1 MKNICPHASL
11 GFWIISILLFS
22 FTLQAQEYVLLGWND
37 LGMHCSNKDFS
48 KVVVLPPYN
57 NVSAQLIFKTPG
69 QPPQVVNSGYTIEY
83 SIPNNT
89 YSVGKTNFWSYA
101 QQLFGLSSPL
111 PDNIGLTGKELT
123 GTLDSSGNYF
133 AAHGIPI
140 TPFADSDH
148 VNEAPFQLIHLVA
161 KSKSNGSVLAT
172 TDVVI
177 PVSNEVG
184 CVQSGCHS
192 SETSILNSHPGVTGF
207 NRSGPVLCASCHASN
222 ALGTTGTTEA
232 GPFSLRIHEKHS
244 GVAGPSN
251 SIETCY
257 KCHPGP
263 KTQCLRDIMG
273 KNPINPMVCQDCHGT
288 MANVAATVDAGRR
301 PWLDEPKCGDCHGST
316 HAEQPGKL
324 FRQSQGHGGL
334 FCSACHGSPHAI
346 QPTVQPNDNL
356 QNIRLQ
362 GYAGTLG
369 KCSVCHATPPTG
381 AGPHG
386 LTDTTSYQPAVP
398 LLAFPPNGTMGISV
412 TPHLEWS
419 SASHAINYNIQIASD
434 SFFVTV
440 IKDESLLTTTSY
452 QSVLLS
458 VGQKYFWHVRS
469 KNSTGYSNWSDIWS
483 FTTGTGTTSTY
494 YFGGSWNLVSLPMSV
509 DNNAVQLQFPHA
521 ISRAYEY
528 IPATGYVPYDSITP
542 GKGYWLKF
550 SSANST
556 SITGQPITSNTIG
569 VSEGWNL
576 IGALSDTVPVSS
588 VTSSPAGIIS
598 SMFFGYDNGYLN
610 SDYLIPA
617 HGYWVKSS
625 SAGSVILSV
634 PGAQSAKK
642 NSALT
647 QILLN
652 SDKLILRDAEGSEQK
667 LYLTQNLPAG
677 LSYSFLESPPLP
689 PEGIFDARFNSNRF
703 VEIANGA
710 AEFPVSI
717 KSAVYPLSVKLESNS
732 PDGFVQLNING
743 KNIGQSNNSST
754 ILDKESSSIS
764 LVVTPNASLPTQF
777 ILDQNYPNPF
787 NPSTML
793 SYQLPTDSWVTIK
806 VFNILGEEV
815 AILVYG
821 YKNAGTYSV
830 DFNAGSIDGGLPSG
844 IYLYKMNVN
853 KSTFVKKMVYMR

>member
-1 MKNICPHASL
+1 MKTARSLVSL
-11 GFWIISILLFS
+11 GFWIVSLLLFS
-22 FTLQAQEYVLLGWND
+22 FSLNAQEYVLLGWND
-37 LGMHCSNKDFS
+37 LGMHCSNKDFA

-57 NVSAQLIFKTPG
+57 NVSAQLIFKSTG
-69 QPPQVVNSGYTIEY
+69 EPPQVVNSGYTIEY

-89 YSVGKTNFWSYA
+89 YSVGKTNFWTYA

-111 PDNIGLTGKELT
+111 PDNIGLTGKGLT
-123 GTLDSSGNYF
+123 GILDSSGNYF
-133 AAHGIPI
+133 VAHGIPI

-161 KSKSNGSVLAT
+161 KSKSSGSVLAA

-192 SETSILNSHPGVTGF
+192 SETSILNAHPGVTGF

-222 ALGTTGTTEA
+222 ALGTTGTSA
-232 GPFSLRIHEKHS
+232 ARPFSLRIHEKHS

-251 SIETCY
+251 SISTCY

-273 KNPINPMVCQDCHGT
+273 KNLVNPMICQDCHGT
-288 MANVAATVDAGRR
+288 MSNVAATIEAGRR

-324 FRQSQGHGGL
+324 FRQSTGHGGL

-362 GYAGTLG
+362 GTAGTLG
-369 KCSVCHATPPTG
+369 KCSVCHTTPPTG

-386 LTDTTSYQPAVP
+386 ITDTTSYQSAVP
-398 LLAFPPNGTMGISV
+398 LLSSPPNGTFGIGV
-412 TPHLEWS
+412 TPLLQWS
-419 SASHAINYNIQIASD
+419 SALYSISYNIQIASD
-434 SFFVTV
+434 SFFVTIV
-440 IKDESLLTTTSY
+440 KDESLLTTTFF
-452 QSVLLS
+452 QSALLS
-458 VGQKYFWHVRS
+458 SGEKYFWHVRS
-469 KNSTGYSNWSDIWS
+469 KNNTGYSNWSTVWS

-494 YFGGSWNLVSLPMSV
+494 YFGGSWNLISLPMSV
-509 DNNAVQLQFPHA
+509 DNRAVRLQFPHA
-521 ISRAYEY
+521 VSRAYEY
-528 IPATGYVPYDSITP
+528 IPASGYAPHDSLTL

-550 SSANST
+550 SSPNNT
-556 SITGQPITSNTIG
+556 SITGQPFTSNTID

-576 IGALSDTVPVSS
+576 IGALSDTVSASS

-617 HGYWVKSS
+617 RGYWVKSS
-625 SAGSVILSV
+625 SSGSVMLSA
-634 PGAQSAKK
+634 PGAQSQKK
-642 NSALT
+642 NNSLT
-647 QILLN
+647 QMLQN
-652 SDKLILRDAEGSEQK
+652 SDKLILLDAAGFEQK
-667 LYLTQNLPAG
+667 LYLARNLPSG

-703 VEIANGA
+703 IEIANNA
-710 AEFPVSI
+710 AEFPISI
-717 KSAVYPLSVKLESNS
+717 KSAVYPLSVIIQSNS
-732 PDGFVQLNING
+732 PDGTVLLNIDG

-754 ILDKESSSIS
+754 ILDKEPSSFS
-764 LVVTPNASLPTQF
+764 LVVRPSAPLPTQF
-777 ILDQNYPNPF
+777 ILEQNYPNPF
-787 NPSTML
+787 NPSTIVN
-793 SYQLPTDSWVTIK
+793 YQLPIANRVTIK
-806 VFNILGEEV
+806 VYDILGVEI
-815 AILVYG
+815 ATLVDG
-821 YKNAGTYSV
+821 YKEAGTYTV
-830 DFNAGSIDGGLPSG
+830 DFDAGTIAGGLPSG

-853 KSTFVKKMVYMR
+853 KSTYIKKMVYMR